1 MDAASRQKRFAGD
14 GKVKN
19 KIRLPE
25 DYRDRERIGPD
36 KKINAVTVLGYRKRN
51 CTSKF
56 TLYHI
61 LKNSDTLESQKI
73 RTIIDFH
80 RGVCQSGLK
89 TQSDY

>member
-36 KKINAVTVLGYRKRN
+36 KKINAVTVLGYRK
-51 CTSKF
+51 SLEE
-56 TLYHI
+56 LYVQIHS
-61 LKNSDTLESQKI
+61 LP
-73 RTIIDFH
+73 H
-80 RGVCQSGLK
+80 P
-89 TQSDY
+89 